1 MPMLPRTHS
10 RLLAAALPLAF
21 AACAHAPEVLV
32 AFRTEQQARE
42 HCPKDI
48 VVWVDPQS
56 GEYYLN
62 TSPSYGRAGTGR
74 YACRREAELAGMHA
88 MAN

>member
-1 MPMLPRTHS
+1 MLPRFPS
-10 RLLAAALPLAF
+10 RLLLTALALGV
-21 AACAHAPEVLV
+21 AACGQKPEVLV

-42 HCPKDI
+42 HCPNDT

-56 GEYYLN
+56 GGYHLN
-62 TSPSYGRAGTGR
+62 ASPLYGHSGSGR
-74 YACRREAELAGMHA
+74 YACHGEAELAGMRA

>member
-1 MPMLPRTHS
+1 M
-10 RLLAAALPLAF
+10 
-21 AACAHAPEVLV
+21 

-42 HCPKDI
+42 HCPKD
-48 VVWVDPQS
+48 PQS
-56 GEYYLN
+56 AGYYAN
-62 TSPSYGRAGTGR
+62 TSPSYGHAGIGR

>member
-1 MPMLPRTHS
+1 MGL
-10 RLLAAALPLAF
+10 LLAGLAFGF
-21 AACAHAPEVLV
+21 AACAQVPQVLV

-42 HCPKDI
+42 HCPNDI

-56 GEYYLN
+56 GGYHLS
-62 TSPSYGRAGTGR
+62 TSPVYGHAGPGR
-74 YACRREAELAGMHA
+74 YACRREAELAGMRA